1 VSGPEFLS
9 GGAERDRAAESPGP
23 RRFTAARRRW
33 TGIAGTVLVAA
44 AALVL
49 AARSLPEPVATP
61 PPTAPTPHFAEPTR
75 FVADVAVG
83 TEWAYVLL
91 GSCVGPEETRQCR
104 YRVLRR
110 GVAGGR
116 WTATAM
122 QTGPVAGATGPA
134 RLFATSDDRVTV
146 LDQPTVG
153 NVHASPDGGDTATVH
168 ALSEGPPV
176 AAVPPGGIIE
186 LGLCESCLSRL
197 TVLEPAT
204 GRLRPLARPPRLGTN
219 VGIRSIAGS
228 GSALWVLGDGGSR
241 LISAV
246 SLDAGRTWR
255 VLPVGGAGAPAEV
268 AALASDGRRGA
279 YLLVDR
285 AVLPDVR
292 NEWSELWRVGDPA
305 RPGAAWRSQPPIVR
319 PRFAVGL
326 TVTQRGLLV
335 QAEGGALWRL
345 GPEGQ
350 PRELP
355 PIEVDGVPVHP
366 GRLAAGGRMLLGVLQ
381 RSDTAPQVVLV
392 SSDDGETW
400 RVERIPL

>member
-1 VSGPEFLS
+1 MPGPEILG
-9 GGAERDRAAESPGP
+9 GGADRDGAAEPPGP
-23 RRFTAARRRW
+23 RRSTAARRRW
-33 TGIAGTVLVAA
+33 AGIAGTVLVAA
-44 AALVL
+44 AALGL
-49 AARSLPEPVATP
+49 AARSLPEPAATP
-61 PPTAPTPHFAEPTR
+61 PPTAPTVVLAEPIR

-83 TEWAYVLL
+83 TEFAYVLL

-104 YRVLRR
+104 YGVLRR
-110 GVAGGR
+110 SIAGGG

-122 QTGPVAGATGPA
+122 ETGPVAGATGPA
-134 RLFATSDDRVTV
+134 RLFATPDDRVTV
-146 LDQPTVG
+146 VDQPTVG
-153 NVHASPDGGDTATVH
+153 NVHASPNGGDTVTVH
-168 ALSEGPPV
+168 ALSQGPPV
-176 AAVPPGGIIE
+176 AAVPPGGVIE

-204 GRLRPLARPPRLGTN
+204 GRLRPLARGPRLGTN
-219 VGIRSIAGS
+219 VGIRAFAAS
-228 GSALWVLGDGGSR
+228 GSVLWVLGDGGSR

-268 AALASDGRRGA
+268 AALASDGGRGA
-279 YLLVDR
+279 YLLVGR

-292 NEWSELWRVGDPA
+292 SEWSELWRVGDPA
-305 RPGAAWRSQPPIVR
+305 RPGAAWRPLPPIVR
-319 PRFAVGL
+319 PRSAVGL
-326 TVTQRGLLV
+326 MVTQRGLLV

-345 GPEGQ
+345 GPDGQ

-366 GRLAAGGRMLLGVLQ
+366 GRLAAGGRMLLGVLP
-381 RSDTAPQVVLV
+381 RSETAPPAVLV
-392 SSDDGETW
+392 SDDDGETW